1 MLNVAAGFK
10 RIFIAAGYT
19 DLRRGI
25 DGLAGIVQY
34 QFELDPHDKD
44 TIFLFCGRKND
55 RIKALLWEGDG
66 FLLMYKRVEEGSF
79 KQPRNL
85 TEALEINGQQFEQ
98 LMKGFEII
106 AKRPI
111 KPQDNPG
118 TLIESYQYQLL
129 CDEGFKT

>member
-1 MLNVAAGFK
+1 MLNDVAGFK

-55 RIKALLWEGDG
+55 RIKALMTLYVLPYVDNSSKAPE
-66 FLLMYKRVEEGSF
+66 LLAF
-79 KQPRNL
+79 
-85 TEALEINGQQFEQ
+85 
-98 LMKGFEII
+98 
-106 AKRPI
+106 
-111 KPQDNPG
+111 
-118 TLIESYQYQLL
+118 
-129 CDEGFKT
+129 

>member
-1 MLNVAAGFK
+1 MLNDAGGFK
-10 RIFIAAGYT
+10 HIFIAAGYT

-25 DGLAGIVQY
+25 DGLAGIVRY
-34 QFELDPHDKD
+34 QFELDPRDKD

-79 KQPRNL
+79 KWPRNI
-85 TEALEINGQQFEQ
+85 TEALEIDEQQYIK
-98 LMKGFEII
+98 LMKGFEVI

-111 KPQDNPG
+111 TMQDNPG
-118 TLIESYQYQLL
+118 TLM
-129 CDEGFKT
+129 

>member
-1 MLNVAAGFK
+1 MLNDAAGFK

-79 KQPRNL
+79 KWLRNV
-85 TEALEINGQQFEQ
+85 TEALKINEQQFEQ

-118 TLIESYQYQLL
+118 TLM
-129 CDEGFKT
+129 